1 MSLRRG
7 KDRRKDDKENESSST
22 ITTIVRIFLTY
33 SYRMN
38 GEITLPIF
46 LQFDVVSLLL
56 LREESK
62 QRTDTDSQHEKE
74 VWYREKKQLR
84 LSQLMKETTWWPR

>member
-1 MSLRRG
+1 
-7 KDRRKDDKENESSST
+7 
-22 ITTIVRIFLTY
+22 
-33 SYRMN
+33 MN

-62 QRTDTDSQHEKE
+62 QRTDTDSQQEKE
-74 VWYREKKQLR
+74 VCMVQRKKAATAL
-84 LSQLMKETTWWPR
+84 TTNEGNDVVATIGLLCLAVLH